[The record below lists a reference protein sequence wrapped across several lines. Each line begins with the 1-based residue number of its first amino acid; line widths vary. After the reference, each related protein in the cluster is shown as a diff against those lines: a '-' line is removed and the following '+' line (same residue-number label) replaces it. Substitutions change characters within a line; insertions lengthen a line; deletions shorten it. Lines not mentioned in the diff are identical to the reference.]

1 MTMPAHIEEMTFD
14 ELGDLWLVVPCAT
27 HDGAGRT
34 VRFRVCS
41 RTLARCSPV
50 FRTMLYGSFAE
61 SRPAAG
67 DDAANWKITLED
79 EDALALE
86 DLLYVMHGRYDD
98 FSLDTRLPDS
108 GSSGFIEALYD
119 FMTVVDK
126 YDCTGITRPWSQS
139 WVSLL
144 MEAPTMNRQ
153 LLRRIAWILYQLGDR
168 AGYESVVRTMV
179 IEFPPSGLGE
189 LEMFGDMDESR
200 DDEVIAEAP
209 GLEGAYC
216 PLSSERPR
224 HVWLT
229 CVFGLPDSII
239 SHRCSLIN
247 TLLGSVRHLE
257 KAAFSGM
264 SNCCAVRS
272 APHEEREAC
281 QERLRMAAIR
291 HLLLCGF
298 WPLPRDLKSVSLTP
312 RELERLLAKVNATT
326 VTSALPSTYSRPG
339 LDDTMA
345 SQAMSVYAA
354 ASRLNSQ
361 VNGTPHVLAGPH
373 VHCKASRGTEG
384 GGSER
389 QVGGG
394 GVVVEAFEYTA
405 TFPEA
410 RHLEAQA
417 MKTGLSLGLSEG
429 GGVGHKTKG
438 AIKSGRMLVPRSHHS
453 QVASAGGAA

>member
-1 MTMPAHIEEMTFD
+1 MHDLRHFPVQSPLPLATMTMSAHIEEMTFD
-14 ELGDLWLVVPCAT
+14 ELGDLWLVVPCTT
-27 HDGAGRT
+27 HDGSSRT
-34 VRFRVCS
+34 IRFRVCS

-67 DDAANWKITLED
+67 DAAEWTITLED

-86 DLLYVMHGRYDD
+86 DLLHVMHGRYED

-126 YDCTGITRPWSQS
+126 YDCAGMTRPWSQS

-144 MEAPTMNRQ
+144 REAPTMDRQ

-168 AGYESVVRTMV
+168 AGYESVVRTLV

-189 LEMFGDMDESR
+189 LEMFGDVGEDQ
-200 DDEVIAEAP
+200 DDEIIAEAP
-209 GLEGAYC
+209 GLE
-216 PLSSERPR
+216 
-224 HVWLT
+224 
-229 CVFGLPDSII
+229 DSIA
-239 SHRCSLIN
+239 SHRRSLIN
-247 TLLGSVRHLE
+247 TLLDSVRHLE
-257 KAAFSGM
+257 KTAFSGM
-264 SNCCAVRS
+264 SSYCAVRS
-272 APHEEREAC
+272 APNEEREAC

-373 VHCKASRGTEG
+373 VHCKASRVAEC
-384 GGSER
+384 GGSESP
-389 QVGGG
+389 GGG
-394 GVVVEAFEYTA
+394 GVIEAFQYTA

-417 MKTGLSLGLSEG
+417 LKTGLSLGLPENAG
-429 GGVGHKTKG
+429 IGRKAKG
-438 AIKSGRMLVPRSHHS
+438 AVKSGRMLVARGHHL
-453 QVASAGGAA
+453 QVASTGDAA